1 MQAFDHAARATKGAR
16 DYQEDSSAF
25 WPPKERTAG
34 GADVPPTANNTRL
47 VAVLADGMGG
57 HTAGALAS
65 RMVCD
70 SFIST
75 YAGLN
80 GARPERLLKS
90 LTSANDSIAAQVR
103 ANPTL
108 AGMGTTLVA
117 AVFGNEGVE
126 WVSVGD
132 SPLLLFRRGEIALLN
147 EDHSLAPELDRL
159 AALGKITPEQAK
171 ADPRRHM
178 LRSAVTGDELDL
190 VDVSRRPLVLE
201 EGDYVILASDGLH
214 TLESTE
220 IQRIVSAYAEDGAEF
235 GGQCADPRRG
245 GHPRSAP
252 GQHHRARRAAA
263 PGLGVGSASMFHL
276 RARVLSQFEIWSL
289 DVTGSVLF
297 RTKTTLAAVAK
308 SDQTLGRGHA
318 AAHASSGGRPIEG
331 LSADLPLRLPQR
343 VTPSGDLLKR
353 QVAEYSQ
360 LATTPVPTE
369 WPQEARGVFGR

>member
-1 MQAFDHAARATKGAR
+1 MQAFDHASRATKGAR

-25 WPPKERTAG
+25 WPPKERAAG

-159 AALGKITPEQAK
+159 AAAGQDHAGAGE
-171 ADPRRHM
+171 D
-178 LRSAVTGDELDL
+178 
-190 VDVSRRPLVLE
+190 RP
-201 EGDYVILASDGLH
+201 
-214 TLESTE
+214 
-220 IQRIVSAYAEDGAEF
+220 
-235 GGQCADPRRG
+235 
-245 GHPRSAP
+245 AP
-252 GQHHRARRAAA
+252 A
-263 PGLGVGSASMFHL
+263 
-276 RARVLSQFEIWSL
+276 
-289 DVTGSVLF
+289 
-297 RTKTTLAAVAK
+297 
-308 SDQTLGRGHA
+308 HA
-318 AAHASSGGRPIEG
+318 ALGG
-331 LSADLPLRLPQR
+331 D
-343 VTPSGDLLKR
+343 
-353 QVAEYSQ
+353 
-360 LATTPVPTE
+360 
-369 WPQEARGVFGR
+369 GR

>member
-1 MQAFDHAARATKGAR
+1 MQAYDHASRATKGAR

-25 WPPKERTAG
+25 WPPKERATG
-34 GADVPPTANNTRL
+34 NADVPPTANNTRL

-132 SPLLLFRRGEIALLN
+132 SPLLLYRRGEIALLN
-147 EDHSLAPELDRL
+147 EDCLLYTSPS
-159 AALGKITPEQAK
+159 
-171 ADPRRHM
+171 PR
-178 LRSAVTGDELDL
+178 D
-190 VDVSRRPLVLE
+190 
-201 EGDYVILASDGLH
+201 
-214 TLESTE
+214 
-220 IQRIVSAYAEDGAEF
+220 
-235 GGQCADPRRG
+235 
-245 GHPRSAP
+245 
-252 GQHHRARRAAA
+252 
-263 PGLGVGSASMFHL
+263 
-276 RARVLSQFEIWSL
+276 
-289 DVTGSVLF
+289 
-297 RTKTTLAAVAK
+297 
-308 SDQTLGRGHA
+308 
-318 AAHASSGGRPIEG
+318 
-331 LSADLPLRLPQR
+331 
-343 VTPSGDLLKR
+343 
-353 QVAEYSQ
+353 
-360 LATTPVPTE
+360 
-369 WPQEARGVFGR
+369 

>member
-1 MQAFDHAARATKGAR
+1 MQAFDHASRATKGAR

-25 WPPKERTAG
+25 WPPKDRVAG
-34 GADVPPTANNTRL
+34 SADVPPTANAARL

-70 SFIST
+70 SFISA

-80 GARPERLLKS
+80 GSRPERLLKA

-159 AALGKITPEQAK
+159 AALGRITPEQAK
-171 ADPRRHM
+171 SDPRRHM

-201 EGDYVILASDGLH
+201 EGDYIILASDGLQ
-214 TLESTE
+214 TLDGTE
-220 IQRIVSAYAEDGAEF
+220 IQRIVSAYANDGAE
-235 GGQCADPRRG
+235 AVANALIRAVEALRDP
-245 GHPRSAP
+245 H
-252 GQHHRARRAAA
+252 Q
-263 PGLGVGSASMFHL
+263 
-276 RARVLSQFEIWSL
+276 
-289 DVTGSVLF
+289 D
-297 RTKTTLAAVAK
+297 KTTVLAVRPLP
-308 SDQTLGRGHA
+308 SA
-318 AAHASSGGRPIEG
+318 A
-331 LSADLPLRLPQR
+331 
-343 VTPSGDLLKR
+343 
-353 QVAEYSQ
+353 
-360 LATTPVPTE
+360 
-369 WPQEARGVFGR
+369 